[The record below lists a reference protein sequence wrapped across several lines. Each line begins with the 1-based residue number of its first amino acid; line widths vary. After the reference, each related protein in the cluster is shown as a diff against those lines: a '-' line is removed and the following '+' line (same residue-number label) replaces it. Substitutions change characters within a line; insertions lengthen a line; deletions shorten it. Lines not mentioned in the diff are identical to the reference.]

1 MLKEK
6 PKPKKNELRNLCLSE
21 FLMDFRHMG
30 YKYTHSQTHTQFMNR
45 DMNTTKPL

>member
-21 FLMDFRHMG
+21 FLMGFRHMG
-30 YKYTHSQTHTQFMNR
+30 YKHIHTQTHTKSISR
-45 DMNTTKPL
+45 DMNTTKPM

>member
-6 PKPKKNELRNLCLSE
+6 PKPKKNELRNLCLSD
-21 FLMDFRHMG
+21 FLMGFRHMG
-30 YKYTHSQTHTQFMNR
+30 YKHTHSQTHTQFMNR